1 MTTYLCHR
9 RKWLSSCVA
18 RCRILR
24 GSGALH
30 HCCFNYAYSNSFCLF
45 RTASASLKC
54 FQSRIAMIG
63 SSESLQVT
71 TLKMGRLPSSIA
83 DLYTALSSLVDQNWL
98 FPSSLLILLQ
108 SNSYRSFK
116 LIVSNVITGAEHR
129 QTDWMEWMNGRF
141 NFVNF
146 ILKILLISSWLI

>member
-1 MTTYLCHR
+1 MTTYLCR
-9 RKWLSSCVA
+9 RKKWPSFCVV

-30 HCCFNYAYSNSFCLF
+30 HCCFNCAYSNSFCLF
-45 RTASASLKC
+45 RTAAALLKC

-71 TLKMGRLPSSIA
+71 TLNMGRLPSFIA
-83 DLYTALSSLVDQNWL
+83 DLYTAWSLVDQNWL
-98 FPSSLLILLQ
+98 FPFSLLIRLQ

-116 LIVSNVITGAEHR
+116 FFVVSNVITGAEDR

-141 NFVNF
+141 NLVNF

>member
-1 MTTYLCHR
+1 MVGEDSVTTYLCRR
-9 RKWLSSCVA
+9 RKWLSFCVA

-30 HCCFNYAYSNSFCLF
+30 HCYFNYAYSNSFCLF
-45 RTASASLKC
+45 RTASALLKC
-54 FQSRIAMIG
+54 FQSWIAMIG
-63 SSESLQVT
+63 SLELLQVT
-71 TLKMGRLPSSIA
+71 TLNMGRLPSFIA

-116 LIVSNVITGAEHR
+116 LFVVSNVITGGR
-129 QTDWMEWMNGRF
+129 KTDWPIKWNECMGDLTSL
-141 NFVNF
+141 
-146 ILKILLISSWLI
+146 ILY